1 MENRLINDL
10 RFFLLCQL
18 YFWKDFFVYRTQ
30 VVIWASYSLINLF
43 YGYVT
48 IAVIYNV
55 SSGITGWNYYQMLF
69 LVSTGAL
76 VFNVLNYVFM
86 PDWANQ
92 LLRRGGIDT
101 RLVRPYGR
109 VTIFLSLSGAL
120 SSIVAVAA
128 AFLVLAYSAL
138 KLGLGP
144 VTFAGYFVLLAA
156 GTVALMLLTLMLT
169 VLTYI
174 LIKGANTVSRL
185 QGFMVQAA
193 RYPLPVYGIIGQ
205 LIFTL
210 VIPVGLASYYPSEAV
225 LGIINPLVFFGAL
238 AVAAAISVVSYLG
251 FNRLMQY
258 YTSGGG

>member
-1 MENRLINDL
+1 MENRLLLDMH
-10 RFFLLCQL
+10 FFLLCQL

-30 VVIWASYSLINLF
+30 VAIWMVYSLINLF

-48 IAVIYNV
+48 ISVIYSV
-55 SSGITGWNYYQMLF
+55 SSGIAGWSYYQMLF

-76 VFNVLNYVFM
+76 VFNTLNYVIM
-86 PDWANQ
+86 PDWTNQ

-101 RLVRPYGR
+101 RLIRPYGK
-109 VTIFLSLSGAL
+109 VTIFLSLEGAL
-120 SSIVAVAA
+120 SSVVSMTG
-128 AFLVLAYSAL
+128 AFIILAYSAI
-138 KLGLGP
+138 KLGLSP
-144 VTFAGYFVLLAA
+144 ATFLGYVVLLAA
-156 GTVALMLLTLMLT
+156 RTIALVLLTLMLI

-185 QGFMVQAA
+185 GSFMIQAS
-193 RYPLPVYGIIGQ
+193 RYPLPVYGIVGQ

-225 LGIINPLVFFGAL
+225 FGVIAPIVFFGVL
-238 AVAAAISVVSYLG
+238 AVATTISLISYLS